1 MTRKQRG
8 KQPPFARKRAPRSA
22 NVLLV
27 ILGLLVVAA
36 MVLGPL
42 LSLLR

>member
-1 MTRKQRG
+1 MARKQKG
-8 KQPPFARKRAPRSA
+8 KQAQYVPKRTPRMAS
-22 NVLLV
+22 VLLT

-42 LSLLR
+42 LSLLG

>member
-1 MTRKQRG
+1 MPRKQKK
-8 KQPPFARKRAPRSA
+8 KQPHSARKRAPRSA
-22 NVLLV
+22 NV
-27 ILGLLVVAA
+27 LVVAA

>member
-1 MTRKQRG
+1 MPRKQKK
-8 KQPPFARKRAPRSA
+8 KQSHSARKRAPRSA

-42 LSLLR
+42 LSLLG

>member
-8 KQPPFARKRAPRSA
+8 KQPQSARKRAPRSA